1 MRQRYRLVI
10 EAGEAA
16 LRNLTEAQRSIV
28 VAKRTGNAIP
38 DVVWLAW
45 HPSIRNV
52 ITWDD
57 SYGLYASEIPT
68 SHGSVPQILDFVY
81 PARDGAAYPFAG
93 TMFASPHDRDG
104 IPRGHYDVDNSAPFT
119 ATFGLVQTALLNGIL
134 ICSRLNAVAL
144 PSGLTAD
151 FSPGT
156 TLYVWTDGGLQSG
169 AVISRIPDDA
179 TVIDFSRTRTARCCY
194 DTDTRSFVRVTT
206 AFEENG

>member
-1 MRQRYRLVI
+1 MRQRYRLLI
-10 EAGEAA
+10 EADETG
-16 LRNLTEAQRSIV
+16 LRKLTDARKSFV

-38 DVVWLAW
+38 NVVWLAW

-81 PARDGAAYPFAG
+81 PASDGVAYRFAG
-93 TMFASPHDRDG
+93 TMFASPHDRHG

-119 ATFGLVQTALLNGIL
+119 ATFGLVQTALLNGSL

-156 TLYVWTDGGLQSG
+156 TLYVWTDGGLHSG
-169 AVISRIPDDA
+169 AVISRIPNDA
-179 TVIDFSRTRTARCCY
+179 TEIDFSRVRTARCRY
-194 DTDTRSFVRVTT
+194 EASAGLFVGGCT
-206 AFEENG
+206 ALGENG